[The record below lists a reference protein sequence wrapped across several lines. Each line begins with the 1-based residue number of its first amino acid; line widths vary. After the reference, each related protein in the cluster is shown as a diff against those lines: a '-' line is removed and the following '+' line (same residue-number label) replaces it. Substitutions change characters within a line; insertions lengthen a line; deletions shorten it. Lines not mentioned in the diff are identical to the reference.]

1 MSTQTYE
8 PKNILKNYNLINIL
22 GRGKYGKV
30 YRAILNKNQ
39 FPEKTQSN
47 NETFAIKKIKMLYV
61 TFKS

>member
-39 FPEKTQSN
+39 FPEKT
-47 NETFAIKKIKMLYV
+47 AIK
-61 TFKS
+61 